1 MREKNWKYSETGM
14 MLLFVLILIMILTT
28 LMVAML
34 IITSERLN
42 MTGMADRRAKALE
55 SAQSGVEYAFY
66 QLNNDPNWG
75 KGVIGNITEK
85 LPDGQEFTIIFDPL
99 ETPFSKNN
107 LTGDTTSGSTPPFS
121 AEIICRG
128 TYGRI
133 SKTYRAVFKREEEF
147 ELPASSAGNI
157 NLVTYNSGNPS
168 ETNIKGI
175 KPDDPGV
182 MHGNEDLTFD
192 GDGSGKLN
200 LNDGYLSSSGNVDV
214 SGAVNSSQIKTKPSN
229 AEMCYPDI
237 DILEIIDDNK
247 ASCHTLPSP
256 FKYYLFGYFEYA
268 QNVYCLPHSSDL
280 STGIDDPAVHTYPYT
295 LGVATFT
302 EPSSMWD
309 YADKMVDFYYNP
321 PGTTKPNPPQLPS
334 SPARNLYN
342 SYNPIDFAIY
352 GTPEMTAIE
361 NELAMTVSKTIEPD
375 GCVLIT
381 LTLNSDLYIPYEIS
395 ICQPGSMTYYWDQKE
410 HSYGYTFH
418 LSANY
423 SPKFKLDLNGHNIY
437 AQKGLFIRMPLAGKG
452 NIFSGGEVCIT
463 HSYDLELGV
472 YAQSELWVD
481 YCPQNAVDELT
492 YRGILYSKSNIGISF
507 LDDYS
512 HLKKYN
518 YYGTM
523 LSAGAGNEV
532 IMETLSD
539 QVNIFYTHDQLDGIC
554 KVRKNFKVRRNE
566 CYLLR

>member
-55 SAQSGVEYAFY
+55 AAQSGVEYAFY

-75 KGVIGNITEK
+75 KGVISNITEK
-85 LPDGQEFTIIFDPL
+85 LPDGQEFSIIFDPV

-107 LTGDTTSGSTPPFS
+107 LTGDTKSGSTPPFS

-147 ELPASSAGNI
+147 ELPASSAGNM
-157 NLVTYNSGNPS
+157 NLVTYNNGNPS

-175 KPDDPGV
+175 EPNDPGV
-182 MHGNEDLTFD
+182 IHGNEDLTFD

-200 LNDGYLSSSGNVDV
+200 LNDGYFSSSGNVDIT
-214 SGAVNSSQIKTKPSN
+214 GTVNSSQIKIKPSN

-247 ASCHTLPSP
+247 ASCHTLPSASK
-256 FKYYLFGYFEYA
+256 FYLFGYFEYA
-268 QNVYCLPHSSDL
+268 QNAYCIPHSSDL
-280 STGIDDPAVHTYPYT
+280 ATGTDDPTVHTYPYT

-302 EPSSMWD
+302 ESGGIWD
-309 YADKMVDFYYNP
+309 YIDVLIDFYYAS
-321 PGTTKPNPPQLPS
+321 PGTTKSNPPGLPS

-375 GCVLIT
+375 GCVLTT
-381 LTLNSDLYIPYEIS
+381 LKLTSDLYIPYEIS
-395 ICQPGSMTYYWDQKE
+395 ITQACSMLYYWSNK
-410 HSYGYTFH
+410 HNKYSYMPA

-437 AQKGLFIRMPLAGKG
+437 AQDSLHIGMPLAGKG
-452 NIFSGGEVCIT
+452 NIFSGGEIGIIQ
-463 HSYDLELGV
+463 SYDLELGV
-472 YAQSELWVD
+472 YAQSGLYLD
-481 YCPQNAVDELT
+481 YCSQNAVDELT
-492 YRGILYSKSNIGISF
+492 YRGILYSKSNIGMYA
-507 LDDYS
+507 LDDS

-523 LSAGAGNEV
+523 LSAGTGNDFN
-532 IMETLSD
+532 IGITSD
-539 QVNIFYTHDQLDGIC
+539 QVNIFYTHDQLEGIC